1 MMFDNEINRQVVY
14 YLGLCEIV
22 EARLATSP
30 KYGYAVRALDAAW
43 RWVEHQDLSGAALA
57 DLDYDEEGFGVSGS
71 MAVEKDKD
79 LMPAWTCVAM
89 AIGYAAFAAYLA
101 EGSRM
106 REDIENADSEKDRD
120 TVARLF
126 RTMVPLETML
136 AHYQNALDLLPV
148 HGMTRSVV
156 RDWAFAALHAA
167 AADSAA

>member
-1 MMFDNEINRQVVY
+1 MYDNETNRQLVY

-43 RWVEHQDLSGAALA
+43 RWVEHQDVSAAALA

-71 MAVEKDKD
+71 MAVEKDKN

-89 AIGYAAFAAYLA
+89 AIGYAAFAAYKA
-101 EGSRM
+101 EGQTM
-106 REDIENADSEKDRD
+106 REDIENADSEKDRN
-120 TVARLF
+120 TVAQFF

-136 AHYQNALDLLPV
+136 MHYQNALDMLPV
-148 HGMTRSVV
+148 NRMTRSDV
-156 RDWAFAALHAA
+156 RDCAFTALHAA
-167 AADSAA
+167 ATDNAG